1 MDEKQTKEIN
11 TDQQFEIGFFRPK
24 DAEGIASLFRSV
36 YGEGYPIRVFYDP
49 QELIRAN
56 ESGDYYS
63 LVARNS
69 EGRVAAVEHLFR
81 SAPYRSAY
89 EAGAGLTLKEYRNL
103 GLAKRLLGFM
113 YQEWVPGQKSIEE
126 TFGESVCNHTH
137 MHKIVLALA
146 HVETALEIALMPA
159 EAYDAE
165 RSSAGRVAALMA
177 FRCYK
182 PKPHGI
188 FLPRAYDQELRFIYS
203 ALDDRRELSVAD
215 SGLTQDCAS
224 EISIAIFDFAR
235 VARMAVHQAGP
246 DFETRL
252 DELEAQALNG
262 KTVVNQVWL
271 KLAAPWVG
279 TAVDILRDRGYFFGG
294 ALPRWFDQDGFLMQ
308 KLRCSPDFE
317 EIKLAS
323 DRSRE
328 ILDIVKRDWCR
339 AKSLGA

>member
-1 MDEKQTKEIN
+1 MNEKQCKEIDA
-11 TDQQFEIGFFRPK
+11 DQQFEIGFFRPE

-49 QELIRAN
+49 QALTQAN

-69 EGRVAAVEHLFR
+69 EGAVVAVEHLFR
-81 SAPYRSAY
+81 SAPYKSLY
-89 EAGAGLTLKEYRNL
+89 EAGAGLTMKEYRNM
-103 GLAKRLLGFM
+103 GLSKRLLSFV
-113 YQEWVPGQKSIEE
+113 YQEWVPAEESIEE

-137 MHKIVLALA
+137 MHKIVLSQK

-165 RSSAGRVAALMA
+165 RSATGRVAALMA

-182 PKPHGI
+182 PKPHRV
-188 FLPRAYDQELRFIYS
+188 FLPKAYEQELRFIYS
-203 ALDDRRELSVAD
+203 GLDDRREFSAAD
-215 SGLTQDCAS
+215 SGLPQDCSS

-235 VARMAVHQAGP
+235 VARMAVQQAGP
-246 DFETRL
+246 DFENRL
-252 DELEAQALNG
+252 DELEAQALNR
-262 KTVVNQVWL
+262 KAVVNQVWL

-294 ALPRWFDQDGFLMQ
+294 ALPRWFDEDGFLMQ

-317 EIKLAS
+317 GIKLAS
-323 DRSRE
+323 DRSRQ
-328 ILDIVKRDWCR
+328 ILDIVKQDWSR
-339 AKSLGA
+339 AKTQSA